1 MNEGRAW
8 RVIMILLT
16 TFVWF
21 SGEAQPKQKNK
32 IVAFVFLG
40 TDCPISQ
47 DYVGIINK
55 LQQKYPQV
63 RFLGVLP
70 ASNNREKKRFEKEY
84 QVSFEL
90 KADQHKKLVEQ
101 FDVTITPEVVL
112 VDADS
117 KVRYQGAIDN
127 WYFELGRH
135 RPQAT
140 EYYLSDAI
148 DDVLA
153 MRDVRMHRTKAI
165 GCILSRRK

>member
-1 MNEGRAW
+1 MNKGSACW
-8 RVIMILLT
+8 VIVMLLT
-16 TFVWF
+16 IFGWF
-21 SGEAQPKQKNK
+21 SGEAQSERKKK
-32 IVAFVFLG
+32 IVVFVFLG

-47 DYVGIINK
+47 DYIGIVNK

-70 ASNNREKKRFEKEY
+70 ASNNQEKKRFEKEY
-84 QVSFEL
+84 QVGFEL
-90 KADQHKKLVEQ
+90 KADRRKKLVELY
-101 FDVTITPEVVL
+101 DVTITPEVVL
-112 VDADS
+112 MDTDS

-127 WYFELGRH
+127 WYFDLGRH

-140 EYYLSDAI
+140 AFYLSDAI

-153 MRDVRMHRTKAI
+153 MRDVRVHRTKAI